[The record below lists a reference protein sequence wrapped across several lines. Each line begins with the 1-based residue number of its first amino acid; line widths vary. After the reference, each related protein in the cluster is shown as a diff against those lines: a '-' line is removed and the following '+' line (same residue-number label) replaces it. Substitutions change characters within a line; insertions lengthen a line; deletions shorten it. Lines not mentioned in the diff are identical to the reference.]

1 MLTVQQDSLVI
12 GLFLVKVF
20 FYNHIICQLS
30 QFVSLI
36 WKLYQIDRL
45 LEESQYSYYLS
56 CSITEIGFFCSF
68 SNVWETWKR
77 NYLKSNYIFN
87 RLIWSNLKFLI
98 LSHIL
103 YWTKLISYW
112 LESYTKPLLNHL
124 TCFSANLWTQF
135 SIEYL
140 TYTNSWW
147 KFTPS
152 SLLFSV
158 AIVLRF
164 FIYFVI
170 MWFFAL
176 FNFYIPSKYLEPT
189 NNMREY

>member
-12 GLFLVKVF
+12 GLFIVEVF

-36 WKLYQIDRL
+36 WKLYKVDRL

-77 NYLKSNYIFN
+77 NYLKSNYIFD
-87 RLIWSNLKFLI
+87 RLIWSNLKFWI

-103 YWTKLISYW
+103 YCTKLISYW
-112 LESYTKPLLNHL
+112 LESYTKPLLKHL

-135 SIEYL
+135 SIEYV

-147 KFTPS
+147 KCTPS

-158 AIVLRF
+158 AIFCNYVVF
-164 FIYFVI
+164 CTF
-170 MWFFAL
+170 
-176 FNFYIPSKYLEPT
+176 
-189 NNMREY
+189 

>member
-135 SIEYL
+135 SIEYV